1 MWGRGRV
8 WGVLTALAFTVS
20 APAFGVEVRVRL
32 KKGLTQLELSGLGL
46 TVGSSP
52 ASIKPVGLPRMAE
65 LQIRLG
71 SNDKRWTTW
80 RVSTKSNGLKETHM
94 GDRLFIEG
102 ETLRIGLDPVPHNLE
117 VVVTPNKKFDVIA
130 RMDLEK
136 YLTGVLPSEM
146 PASWPI
152 EALKA
157 QAIAS
162 RSYALAIAR
171 ERQNEEFDLEATV
184 FDQVFDLRNHI
195 GVEPNIQKKI
205 ATVVRETSGQILR
218 DAQGRPV
225 KAHYHAD
232 CGGQT
237 ELARN
242 VWGTKGQEM
251 GTTKDALC
259 PLSPLANWQYRIS
272 RVVLRDLFAAYYGLG
287 SGFSLESLATRGRTP
302 SGRIVDVDVVM
313 SDREPRRVTSHQFR
327 QIIGFS
333 NLKSTNFRMV
343 WQGDMV
349 IFEGRGHG
357 HGVGMCQYG
366 ARQLAKRGLPYN
378 EILKTYYSNA
388 ILGPL
393 TEPVGGGPKK
403 IL

>member
-1 MWGRGRV
+1 MGFLGA
-8 WGVLTALAFTVS
+8 LFIALAPFSTE
-20 APAFGVEVRVRL
+20 AVEVRVRL

-46 TVGSSP
+46 TIGSSP
-52 ASIKPVGLPRMAE
+52 AAIKPVGLPRMSEVRVQLAN
-65 LQIRLG
+65 
-71 SNDKRWTTW
+71 SSKRWNVW
-80 RVSTKSNGLKETHM
+80 RVKSKTGQLTETHM

-102 ETLRIGLDPVPHNLE
+102 ETLRIGLDPVPHTLE
-117 VVVTPNKKFDVIA
+117 VVVTPSRRFDVIA
-130 RMDLEK
+130 RMDLDK

-146 PASWPI
+146 PASWPL

-171 ERQNEEFDLEATV
+171 ERQAEEFDLEATV

-195 GVEPNIQKKI
+195 DVDMSIQNKI
-205 ATVVRETSGQILR
+205 ARVVRETSGQVLLDDR
-218 DAQGRPV
+218 GFPV

-242 VWGTKGQEM
+242 VWGTRGKEM

-272 RVVLRDLFAAYYGLG
+272 RVALRDLFASYYGLG
-287 SGFSLESLATRGRTP
+287 DGVTLEALATRGRSP

-327 QIIGFS
+327 QILGFS
-333 NLKSTNFRMV
+333 HLKSTNFRMV
-343 WQGDMV
+343 WQGDMLV
-349 IFEGRGHG
+349 LEGRGHG

-388 ILGPL
+388 ILGQSDGLRPS
-393 TEPVGGGPKK
+393 GAKK